1 MTIKNDIYHVLDT
14 ETTGFDETV
23 DKLVEFAYVKLKNGK
38 IIDSFETL
46 INPERDIPP
55 EASAIHHLIDE
66 DVKDAPFIGD
76 IISDLRDNEEKIY
89 NIVAHNAEFDYKF
102 LKEYFPGANVI
113 CTYRLAMK
121 LWPDLPK
128 HTNQY
133 LRYYFKLPCE
143 EVKGLPAHR
152 AKADAIVTSYLFMY
166 ELDELFKRSKDP
178 ESITVAKLIEFIEKP
193 SLLKVCKFGKH
204 KDKLWSEVPL
214 DYLRWMLRE
223 MKDLDRDTEFTVRH
237 YLGI

>member
-1 MTIKNDIYHVLDT
+1 MSNNILQI
-14 ETTGFDETV
+14 
-23 DKLVEFAYVKLKNGK
+23 DKSKL
-38 IIDSFETL
+38 
-46 INPERDIPP
+46 R
-55 EASAIHHLIDE
+55 
-66 DVKDAPFIGD
+66 
-76 IISDLRDNEEKIY
+76 
-89 NIVAHNAEFDYKF
+89 
-102 LKEYFPGANVI
+102 EYGVS
-113 CTYRLAMK
+113 
-121 LWPDLPK
+121 
-128 HTNQY
+128 
-133 LRYYFKLPCE
+133 
-143 EVKGLPAHR
+143 
-152 AKADAIVTSYLFMY
+152 VTSYLFMY